1 MTNIDQLFE
10 QWYRTQDWFRKER
23 LHILDQSDCESFAR
37 FVLESLAPSKHSELN
52 AFLLV
57 NFLRLPPEHK
67 AHLVR
72 SIMEKGGGEYLWKP
86 YPENKPTKEN
96 AFCVIRTADEMQ
108 MSSLY
113 MEGDELWEKHVVA
126 FMEIPEFKS
135 TKS

>member
-1 MTNIDQLFE
+1 MTNIDQLYNE
-10 QWYRTQDWFRKER
+10 WCRTQLMPDTPSQSRKA
-23 LHILDQSDCESFAR
+23 FAR

-67 AHLVR
+67 AHLIQ

-86 YPENKPTKEN
+86 YPENKPTEPGYC
-96 AFCVIRTADEMQ
+96 AVRTTDANSKNGWRRGWWTGGEWQ
-108 MSSLY
+108 GV
-113 MEGDELWEKHVVA
+113 EHVVA

-135 TKS
+135 TKA